1 MGEETNEIKNM
12 MGIGPKVHTESL
24 SGPHSLSG
32 RSHGSGEN
40 DEDDDQ
46 PEEQESSDDEAN
58 HPKPLRKYILGAQ
71 VPYWFLPPQLCAF
84 VLLLKRVL
92 LVCVMF
98 PSEASTTMEV
108 TSFMVTS
115 TSN

>member
-1 MGEETNEIKNM
+1 M

-32 RSHGSGEN
+32 RSQGSVEN
-40 DEDDDQ
+40 DEEDDK

-58 HPKPLRKYILGAQ
+58 HPKPLRKYVLGAQ
-71 VPYWFLPPQLCAF
+71 MPYGFLPPQLYAF
-84 VLLLKRVL
+84 VLVLKRVL

-98 PSEASTTMEV
+98 PSEASTKMEV
-108 TSFMVTS
+108 TSFVVTS